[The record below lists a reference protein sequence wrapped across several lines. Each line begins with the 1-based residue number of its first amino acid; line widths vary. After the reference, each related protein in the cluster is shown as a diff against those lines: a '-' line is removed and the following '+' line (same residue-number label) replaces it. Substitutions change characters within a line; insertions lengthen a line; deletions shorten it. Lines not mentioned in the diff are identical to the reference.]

1 VSKTRPYALQDLS
14 HTQFAAR
21 LADHPVI
28 ALPLGSQEEQGPHAP
43 MGDYVAAERIALAA
57 CEAADAICAPVLPF
71 GFAEFFRGFP
81 GGMQLRGP
89 TFRAVLRDMID
100 SFLDHGIDR
109 VVIVNGHS
117 TNATL
122 IAEVVHAVRRETGVL
137 VPAIHLWR
145 SLPDAVWTA
154 AHGTDAAA
162 ARGHGADP
170 VTSVMMHLASELVDL
185 TQARPAARKPVFG
198 LPSDAHFASAR
209 FGSVSVDL
217 PLDATEV
224 ADNGVGSGDPAL
236 SSAAA
241 GKLFT
246 DFLVGH
252 VADFLTYFAACDPR
266 RPEAAPV
273 GGFSTGTTR

>member
-1 VSKTRPYALQDLS
+1 VSGPRPHALQDLS

-21 LADHPVI
+21 LAGPASERPVI

-43 MGDYVAAERIALAA
+43 MGDFVAAERIAMAA
-57 CEAADAICAPVLPF
+57 AEAAGAVCAPVLPF

-117 TNATL
+117 TNAPL

-145 SLPDAVWTA
+145 SLPDAIWTA
-154 AHGTDAAA
+154 AHGTGAAA

-170 VTSVMMHLASELVDL
+170 VTSVMMHLAPELVDL
-185 TQARPAARKPVFG
+185 AQARPAARKPVFG
-198 LPSDAHFASAR
+198 LPSDPHFASAR

-224 ADNGVGSGDPAL
+224 ADDGIGSGDPAL
-236 SSAAA
+236 SNAAA
-241 GKLFT
+241 GKLFSE
-246 DFLVGH
+246 FLVGH
-252 VADFLTYFAACDPR
+252 VAAFLAWFAACDPR
-266 RPEAAPV
+266 RPDAAPA
-273 GGFSTGTTR
+273 GIAR

>member
-1 VSKTRPYALQDLS
+1 MSSPRPYALQDLS
-14 HTQFAAR
+14 HAQFAAR
-21 LADHPVI
+21 LAASKRPVI

-57 CEAADAICAPVLPF
+57 CEAANAICAPVLPF

-81 GGMQLRGP
+81 GGMQLRGN

-100 SFLDHGIDR
+100 SFVDHGIDR

-117 TNATL
+117 TNAPL

-145 SLPDAVWTA
+145 SLPDAIWAA
-154 AHGTDAAA
+154 AHGNNASA

-170 VTSVMMHLASELVDL
+170 VTSVMMHLAPDLVDL
-185 TQARPAARKPVFG
+185 SQGRPASRKAVFG
-198 LPSDAHFASAR
+198 LPSDPHFASAR
-209 FGSVSVDL
+209 FGAASIDL

-224 ADNGVGSGDPAL
+224 ADDGIGSGDPAL
-236 SSAAA
+236 SSARA
-241 GKLFT
+241 GELFT
-246 DFLVGH
+246 EFLVGH
-252 VADFLTYFAACDPR
+252 VADFLTYFGSCDPR
-266 RPEAAPV
+266 CPA
-273 GGFSTGTTR
+273 STPAGIS